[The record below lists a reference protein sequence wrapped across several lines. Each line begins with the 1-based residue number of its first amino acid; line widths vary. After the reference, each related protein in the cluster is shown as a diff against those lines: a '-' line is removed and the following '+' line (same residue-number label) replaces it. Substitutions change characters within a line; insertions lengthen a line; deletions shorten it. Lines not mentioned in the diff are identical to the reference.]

1 MKVQDIFTAAKLFAL
16 ISIILA
22 GVYSMS
28 TGKSPIVQRT
38 QIAHEWLSFFSSL
51 LLPFDAIAGDLD
63 NFDNAWEGKYDA
75 GSMGFAFYSGLFAF
89 GGWNYLNFV
98 TGELIDPYK

>member
-1 MKVQDIFTAAKLFAL
+1 MKVQDIFTAAKLIAL

-22 GVYSMS
+22 GVYSMARGEFADFRMNVIYYQQKKIIS
-28 TGKSPIVQRT
+28 GN
-38 QIAHEWLSFFSSL
+38 
-51 LLPFDAIAGDLD
+51 LD
-63 NFDNAWEGKYDA
+63 NFKDPWSNGRYDA
-75 GSMGFAFYSGLFAF
+75 ANLGFAFYSGLFAF